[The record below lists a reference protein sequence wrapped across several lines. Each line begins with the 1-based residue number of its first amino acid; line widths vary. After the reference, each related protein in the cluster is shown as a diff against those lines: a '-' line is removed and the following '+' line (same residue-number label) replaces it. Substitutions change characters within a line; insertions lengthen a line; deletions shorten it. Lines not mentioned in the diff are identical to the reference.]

1 MNDFMPS
8 SCCLEKT
15 SLMDL
20 EDGQDGCEQFVLK
33 SGLED

>member
-20 EDGQDGCEQFVLK
+20 EDGEDGCEQTLFQKAV
-33 SGLED
+33 